1 MQRGGRIKVP
11 TYRIVVTEHTSAPK
25 AGKNVE
31 VVGTF
36 DPKIGKPV
44 LKVDR
49 VKYWLSV
56 GAKASD
62 TIHNML
68 ISEKIIAGT
77 KINVLPKNK
86 NRPVAEKAV
95 A

>member
-25 AGKNVE
+25 AGKEIE

-36 DPKIGKPV
+36 DAAVGKPV
-44 LKVDR
+44 LHNDR
-49 VKYWLSV
+49 ITYWLSV
-56 GAKASD
+56 GAQPSD
-62 TIHNML
+62 TVHNML
-68 ISEKIIAGT
+68 VSQKVIDGK

-86 NRPVAEKAV
+86 NKKVAEAP
-95 A
+95 AA